1 MMVPLQ
7 TVALA
12 LAGMLLLMLSTLW
25 PYLVRRERVVGPA
38 IVTSNGKVLA
48 THVGQLQQWF
58 MPRQWH
64 SWLASRRRSTDAER
78 LLGGWRERLM
88 IALLP

>member
-25 PYLVRRERVVGPA
+25 PCLVRLGRVVVPA
-38 IVTSNGKVLA
+38 VA
-48 THVGQLQQWF
+48 TCNVDVRATRVGQLQQWF

-64 SWLASRRRSTDAER
+64 SWLASRRRSKDAER
-78 LLGGWRERLM
+78 LLGGWRERLK